1 MENSMFTARMF
12 DLMQA
17 KDVRQG
23 DVVQKD
29 GVWMFAVEGGEFVV
43 LSGSNKSSLQ
53 QFHDEYVMV
62 AKKNGEIEVQ
72 FEELLDVTE
81 PVPGKF
87 GMIGFSDSGIRMIAR
102 RGGGYALF
110 AMDGSQVEEKIR
122 LQATNFAVV
131 LTTRDGKPVRII

>member
-1 MENSMFTARMF
+1 MENFMFTARMF

-29 GVWMFAVEGGEFVV
+29 GAWMLAVEGGEFVV
-43 LSGSNKSSLQ
+43 LSGNNKSILQ
-53 QFHDEYVMV
+53 KLSDEYVMV
-62 AKKNGEIEVQ
+62 AKKNGEIEIQ

-87 GMIGFSDSGIRMIAR
+87 GMIGFSDNGIRMIAR

-110 AMDGSQVEEKIR
+110 AMDGSQVEERIH

-131 LTTRDGKPVRII
+131 LTTRDGKTVRII